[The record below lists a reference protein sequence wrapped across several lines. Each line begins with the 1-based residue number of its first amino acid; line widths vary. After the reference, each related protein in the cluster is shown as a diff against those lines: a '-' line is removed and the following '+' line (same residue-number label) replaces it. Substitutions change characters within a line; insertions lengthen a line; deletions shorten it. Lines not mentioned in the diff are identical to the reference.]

1 MYVTR
6 QDFEEEVGMYNVLRG
21 SFDMK
26 CMKAPGASDDDRDL
40 AVKISC
46 VTSMCPPM
54 ERSDLFFEYV
64 YNLETAFILF

>member
-6 QDFEEEVGMYNVLRG
+6 QDFEELGMYNVLRG
-21 SFDMK
+21 SFGMK
-26 CMKAPGASDDDRDL
+26 CMRTPGASDDDRGL

-54 ERSDLFFEYV
+54 EGSAPLFEYV
-64 YNLETAFILF
+64 YNLETTSSTF